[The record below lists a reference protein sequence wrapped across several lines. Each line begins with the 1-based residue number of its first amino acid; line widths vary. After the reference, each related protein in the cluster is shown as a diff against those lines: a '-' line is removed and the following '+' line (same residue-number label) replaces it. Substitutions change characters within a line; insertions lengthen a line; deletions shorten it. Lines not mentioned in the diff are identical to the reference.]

1 MPPSPSHASQ
11 PTPSTTDNTPT
22 THSADP
28 SLKAV
33 AAQAVAPSH
42 QPVAADQA
50 LLTPNLEAILAAF
63 NKDGNG
69 DGELL
74 KLIVQA
80 KAKEDERLAALDT
93 LRTEQVRLAQTYAVV
108 HLYQQQAQVLALQ
121 STQALKGPPPYSPLS
136 PPPSDYNTSAGL
148 KRGRTPSDASTASE
162 ASAKSKKAKT
172 IASVPPPTVVTAVP
186 PAKPT
191 RADVMAALRLKCE
204 ANQRAQQQHQQAQQ
218 VSHART
224 SPSLSPPLPSAPST
238 RRTTPP
244 KAPSARHTPFLRPAA
259 PPTTSTSAPPL
270 PASTADS
277 SSRNKL
283 ALLLHASESSA
294 ALAPEWHPMPV
305 ATSDVR
311 GEATQAS
318 VKA

>member
-1 MPPSPSHASQ
+1 MPPAPSHASQ
-11 PTPSTTDNTPT
+11 PLASTTDTLA
-22 THSADP
+22 THTADP
-28 SLKAV
+28 SLETV

-50 LLTPNLEAILAAF
+50 LLTPSLEAILAAF

-80 KAKEDERLAALDT
+80 KAKEDERLAALDV

-172 IASVPPPTVVTAVP
+172 ASAAGPPPAVVAAVP

-191 RADVMAALRLKCE
+191 RADVMAALRSKCE
-204 ANQRAQQQHQQAQQ
+204 ANQRAQQQQ

-224 SPSLSPPLPSAPST
+224 SPSLSPPLPSTPST
-238 RRTTPP
+238 RRPTPP
-244 KAPSARHTPFLRPAA
+244 KASSARHTPFLRPAA
-259 PPTTSTSAPPL
+259 PPTSSTSPPPL
-270 PASTADS
+270 PDS

-294 ALAPEWHPMPV
+294 ALAPDWHPVHV

-311 GEATQAS
+311 GEGERDS
-318 VKA
+318 RGRRV

>member
-1 MPPSPSHASQ
+1 MPPAPSHASQ
-11 PTPSTTDNTPT
+11 ALASTTNTLA

-28 SLKAV
+28 SLESV

-50 LLTPNLEAILAAF
+50 LLTPSLEAILAAF

-80 KAKEDERLAALDT
+80 KAKEDERLAALDV

-136 PPPSDYNTSAGL
+136 PPPSDYNTSAAL

-172 IASVPPPTVVTAVP
+172 ASAAGPPPAVATAVP
-186 PAKPT
+186 PVKPT

-204 ANQRAQQQHQQAQQ
+204 ANQRAQQHQQ

-224 SPSLSPPLPSAPST
+224 SPSLSPPLPSTPST

-244 KAPSARHTPFLRPAA
+244 KASSARHTPFLRPAA
-259 PPTTSTSAPPL
+259 PPTSSTSPPPL
-270 PASTADS
+270 PDS

-294 ALAPEWHPMPV
+294 ALAPDWHPVHV

-311 GEATQAS
+311 GEGGEGQPRQAS

>member
-1 MPPSPSHASQ
+1 MPPSPSHARQ
-11 PTPSTTDNTPT
+11 PTTSTTDNTAT

-33 AAQAVAPSH
+33 APSH
-42 QPVAADQA
+42 QPVSADQA
-50 LLTPNLEAILAAF
+50 LLTPSLEAILAAF
-63 NKDGNG
+63 NRDGDG

-108 HLYQQQAQVLALQ
+108 HLYQQQAHVLALQ

-136 PPPSDYNTSAGL
+136 PPPSDYNASAGL

-162 ASAKSKKAKT
+162 ASAKSKKART
-172 IASVPPPTVVTAVP
+172 ASSAVPPPAVVTAVP
-186 PAKPT
+186 PAKAT

-204 ANQRAQQQHQQAQQ
+204 ANQRAQQQQQAQAQQ

-224 SPSLSPPLPSAPST
+224 SPSLSPPLPSAPSA

-244 KAPSARHTPFLRPAA
+244 KAPSARHTSFLRPAA
-259 PPTTSTSAPPL
+259 PPTTSASPPPL
-270 PASTADS
+270 PAPTADS

-311 GEATQAS
+311 GEAPEQAS

>member
-1 MPPSPSHASQ
+1 MPHSPSHASL
-11 PTPSTTDNTPT
+11 P
-22 THSADP
+22 THSGTATTAHSHED
-28 SLKAV
+28 SQRHAV
-33 AAQAVAPSH
+33 AAQAVASSQ
-42 QPVAADQA
+42 QPLAADQA
-50 LLTPNLEAILAAF
+50 LLTPSLESILAAF
-63 NKDGNG
+63 NKDGKG

-80 KAKEDERLAALDT
+80 KAKEDERLAALDV
-93 LRTEQVRLAQTYAVV
+93 LRAEQVRLAQTYAVV
-108 HLYQQQAQVLALQ
+108 HLYSQQAQVLALH
-121 STQALKGPPPYSPLS
+121 STWKGPPPYSPLS
-136 PPPSDYNTSAGL
+136 PPPSDYNGATVGV
-148 KRGRTPSDASTASE
+148 KRGRTPSDASTASD
-162 ASAKSKKAKT
+162 AAKAKSKKAKT
-172 IASVPPPTVVTAVP
+172 AAAPPAVVPAPVP

-204 ANQRAQQQHQQAQQ
+204 ANQRTSQH
-218 VSHART
+218 VSHTRT
-224 SPSLSPPLPSAPST
+224 SPSLSPPLSSA

-259 PPTTSTSAPPL
+259 PPSSASPPPPPL
-270 PASTADS
+270 PASTDS

-311 GEATQAS
+311 GAQEEAS
-318 VKA
+318 VKP